1 MAKQKIY
8 EVTKTIYGIA
18 RTRTYSLKGTL
29 EELIEATR
37 YTFEVGQSYNRKI
50 NLAPKTIKGFVS
62 NYEEALEEKQGCP
75 VEVTYVEIA
84 A

>member
-1 MAKQKIY
+1 MAKEKIY
-8 EVTKTIYGIA
+8 QVTKNIYGMA
-18 RTRTYSLKGTL
+18 RTRTYTLKGTL

-62 NYEEALEEKQGCP
+62 NYEKALEEKQDCP
-75 VEVTYVEIA
+75 VEVTYVEITA
-84 A
+84 

>member
-1 MAKQKIY
+1 M
-8 EVTKTIYGIA
+8 A
-18 RTRTYSLKGTL
+18 RTRTYILESTLK
-29 EELIEATR
+29 ELIEATR

-50 NLAPKTIKGFVS
+50 NLTPKAIKGFVS
-62 NYEEALEEKQGCP
+62 NYEKALEEKQGCP

>member
-1 MAKQKIY
+1 M
-8 EVTKTIYGIA
+8 A
-18 RTRTYSLKGTL
+18 RTRTYILESTLK
-29 EELIEATR
+29 ELIEATR

-50 NLAPKTIKGFVS
+50 NLAPKTIKGFIS
-62 NYEEALEEKQGCP
+62 NYEKALEEKQGCT

>member
-62 NYEEALEEKQGCP
+62 NYEKALEEKQGCQ

>member
-1 MAKQKIY
+1 M
-8 EVTKTIYGIA
+8 A
-18 RTRTYSLKGTL
+18 RTRTYILESTLK
-29 EELIEATR
+29 ELIEATR

-50 NLAPKTIKGFVS
+50 NLAPKTIKVFIS
-62 NYEEALEEKQGCP
+62 NYEKALEEKQGCP

>member
-1 MAKQKIY
+1 MAKEKIY
-8 EVTKTIYGIA
+8 QVTENIYGMA
-18 RTRTYSLKGTL
+18 RTRTYTLEGTL
-29 EELIEATR
+29 EELLEATR

-50 NLAPKTIKGFVS
+50 NLAPKTIKSFIS
-62 NYEEALEEKQGCP
+62 NYEKALVEKQGCP

>member
-8 EVTKTIYGIA
+8 EVTKTIYGMA

-29 EELIEATR
+29 EELIGATR

-62 NYEEALEEKQGCP
+62 NYEKALEEKQGCP
-75 VEVTYVEIA
+75 VEVTYVEVTT
-84 A
+84 

>member
-8 EVTKTIYGIA
+8 EVTKTIYGMA
-18 RTRTYSLKGTL
+18 RTRTYTLPGTL

-50 NLAPKTIKGFVS
+50 NLAPKTIKGFIS
-62 NYEEALEEKQGCP
+62 NYEKALEEKQGCP

>member
-1 MAKQKIY
+1 M
-8 EVTKTIYGIA
+8 A
-18 RTRTYSLKGTL
+18 RTRTYILESTLK
-29 EELIEATR
+29 ELIEATR

-50 NLAPKTIKGFVS
+50 NLAPKTIKGFIS
-62 NYEEALEEKQGCP
+62 NYEKALEEKQGCP

>member
-1 MAKQKIY
+1 MTKEKIY
-8 EVTKTIYGIA
+8 EVTKTIYGMA
-18 RTRTYSLKGTL
+18 RTRSYTLKGTL

-50 NLAPKTIKGFVS
+50 NLAPKTIKGFIS
-62 NYEEALEEKQGCP
+62 NYEKALEEKQGCP

>member
-1 MAKQKIY
+1 MTFNTFLIPM
-8 EVTKTIYGIA
+8 A
-18 RTRTYSLKGTL
+18 RTRTYILESTLK
-29 EELIEATR
+29 ELIEATR

-50 NLAPKTIKGFVS
+50 NLAPKTIKGFIS
-62 NYEEALEEKQGCP
+62 NYEKALEEKQGCP

>member
-1 MAKQKIY
+1 MTFNTFLIPM
-8 EVTKTIYGIA
+8 A
-18 RTRTYSLKGTL
+18 RTRTYILESTLK
-29 EELIEATR
+29 ELIEATR

-50 NLAPKTIKGFVS
+50 NLAPKTIKSFIS
-62 NYEEALEEKQGCP
+62 NYEKALEEKQGCP

>member
-1 MAKQKIY
+1 MAKEKIY
-8 EVTKTIYGIA
+8 EVTKTIYGMA
-18 RTRTYSLKGTL
+18 RTRSYTLKGTL

-50 NLAPKTIKGFVS
+50 NLAPKTIKGFIS
-62 NYEEALEEKQGCP
+62 NYEKALEEKQGCP

>member
-1 MAKQKIY
+1 M
-8 EVTKTIYGIA
+8 V
-18 RTRTYSLKGTL
+18 RTRTYILESTLK
-29 EELIEATR
+29 ELIEATR

-50 NLAPKTIKGFVS
+50 NLTPKAIKGFVS
-62 NYEEALEEKQGCP
+62 NYEKALEEKQGCP